1 MDRAGATGRGRMLPR
16 SAGPSPLSAGRSA
29 HFLPQHPGST
39 APTVWNP
46 KPARYGEARPLV
58 PALAALLF
66 AGGQMSSRVNW
77 SQVSSRN
84 RMRRQGVE
92 DRRGSLP
99 PVLEQPPKQRP
110 QKLSK
115 AELREQAEAAFRAWW
130 DSQHPIS
137 NAEDEK

>member
-1 MDRAGATGRGRMLPR
+1 VEPQTCTVWGGKAAGA
-16 SAGPSPLSAGRSA
+16 SAGG
-29 HFLPQHPGST
+29 
-39 APTVWNP
+39 
-46 KPARYGEARPLV
+46 
-58 PALAALLF
+58 F
-66 AGGQMSSRVNW
+66 AVCVEGVQMSSRVNW

-137 NAEDEK
+137 NAEERKIRSRVS